1 MLHNLYIKIENYF
14 LIYNFMKCNIV
25 AIDPSLIST
34 AVVVSSV
41 DTFKIYNYCRESSA
55 YGKTGLKKWYKMA
68 EEHVTYKFITYR
80 KFEDYS
86 EGELIKLKDY
96 DKITDDIINDI
107 LSNIDNSKPTKIGI
121 EGYSF
126 SSTAGDII
134 DLVTFSTLLRK
145 KLFDK
150 VSQDIFVMSPSTLKL
165 ESCKLTYPP
174 IIKESGKKKITYKE
188 EYRNNIGI
196 PGGSFT
202 KRDIYY
208 SIIENNKWSDYW
220 YNHCKSVKDDILSI
234 SMIPKPYE
242 DVNDS
247 FNIFKYLCNS
257 F

>member
-126 SSTAGDII
+126 SSTGDII

-188 EYRNNIGI
+188 EWRNNLGMS
-196 PGGSFT
+196 GGNFT
-202 KRDIYY
+202 KRDMFF
-208 SIIENNKWSDYW
+208 SIVENDKLNDFWSK
-220 YNHCKSVKDDILSI
+220 HCKLVKDDLLSVSVI
-234 SMIPKPYE
+234 NKPYE

-247 FNIFKYLCNS
+247 YLIYQVLKKS
-257 F
+257 L